1 MGPYD
6 FLGIALNAILKSDL
20 RPTTALQFM
29 KVILGGAKQC
39 CSSTKF
45 FASMA

>member
-20 RPTTALQFM
+20 RPTTAVHESDFRRSQTMLF
-29 KVILGGAKQC
+29 KY
-39 CSSTKF
+39 
-45 FASMA
+45 